1 MTYDKTRLSPSVVS
15 RLQDVVGRDGLL
27 TDMAELDGF
36 VIDWRKNFRG
46 PTDAVLFPRNTSQVA
61 DLVRLCAELNLP
73 VIPQGGNTGQ
83 SGASVPLKDQ
93 QSNVIINLSRMNQIR
108 EIDRAN
114 QSVTVDAG
122 VVLQTLQE
130 TAKNNGLYFPLSMGA
145 EGTCQIGGN
154 LSTNA
159 GGTAVLRYGN
169 AREMVLGL
177 EVVLPNGDVWD
188 GLRSL
193 RKDNTGFDLKA
204 LFMGA
209 EGTLGIITAASLKL
223 FAQPIEK
230 AVAWVAVP
238 SLQHATNLLS
248 RFRGEFESR
257 LSAFEYV
264 SREQLDLVTQHVVGQ
279 TDPLPDKSAG
289 YLLIEL
295 SDSIETGTL
304 DAMLQKTLAQAM
316 EDDQVNNALVAT
328 SHAHA
333 MKFWKIRHSVSQANR
348 AHGVSLNH
356 DVAVPTSAVPAFVE
370 SATAKVKNSFPKAHV
385 VIVAHLGDGNV
396 HFLAIFPQSFWDS
409 LKDPKA
415 YAMQV
420 RQLVYDTAQE
430 FKGTFSAEHGIGQ
443 SLTSELVRYKSSVE
457 VGLMRQ
463 IKAAIDP
470 LGIMNPGKV
479 LAQN

>member
-15 RLQDVVGRDGLL
+15 RLQEVVGRDGLL

-46 PTDAVLFPRNTSQVA
+46 PTDAVLLPRNTSQVA

-304 DAMLQKTLAQAM
+304 DAMLQ
-316 EDDQVNNALVAT
+316 
-328 SHAHA
+328 
-333 MKFWKIRHSVSQANR
+333 
-348 AHGVSLNH
+348 
-356 DVAVPTSAVPAFVE
+356 
-370 SATAKVKNSFPKAHV
+370 
-385 VIVAHLGDGNV
+385 
-396 HFLAIFPQSFWDS
+396 
-409 LKDPKA
+409 
-415 YAMQV
+415 
-420 RQLVYDTAQE
+420 
-430 FKGTFSAEHGIGQ
+430 
-443 SLTSELVRYKSSVE
+443 
-457 VGLMRQ
+457 
-463 IKAAIDP
+463 
-470 LGIMNPGKV
+470 
-479 LAQN
+479 

>member
-1 MTYDKTRLSPSVVS
+1 MTFDKTRLSPSVVS

-27 TDMAELDGF
+27 SDMAELDGF
-36 VIDWRKNFRG
+36 VTDWRKNFRG
-46 PTDAVLFPRNTSQVA
+46 PTDAVLLPRNTSQVA
-61 DLVRLCAELNLP
+61 DLVRLCAEMKLP

-83 SGASVPLKDQ
+83 SGASVPLRDQ
-93 QSNVIINLSRMNQIR
+93 ESNVIINLSRMNRIR
-108 EIDRAN
+108 ALDHAN

-122 VVLQTLQE
+122 VVLQNLQE

-209 EGTLGIITAASLKL
+209 EGTLGIITAATLKL
-223 FAQPIEK
+223 FAQPNEK

-238 SLQHATNLLS
+238 SLQHATSLLS

-264 SREQLDLVTQHVVGQ
+264 SREQLDLVIQHVAGQ
-279 TDPLPDKSAG
+279 TDPLPDNSAG

-295 SDSIETGTL
+295 SDSIETGML

-328 SHAHA
+328 SNAHA

-356 DVAVPTSAVPAFVE
+356 DVAVPTSVVPAFVE
-370 SATAKVKNSFPKAHV
+370 NATKKVQNSFPQAHV

-409 LKDPKA
+409 LKDPKT